1 MGSVVKRWLVGGLP
15 SMGSLARRQQV
26 MRLIASRQSLHPYAI
41 MLSVSNDRWITV
53 LGVLVFLAA
62 WSKWLVQ
69 KAYGSDGF
77 RGLWV
82 HIGRG
87 LRRK

>member
-1 MGSVVKRWLVGGLP
+1 
-15 SMGSLARRQQV
+15 LARRQQI
-26 MRLIASRQSLHPYAI
+26 MRLIGSGKSRHPYAI
-41 MLSVSNDRWITV
+41 TLGVSNDRWITV

-69 KAYGSDGF
+69 KASGSDGF

-82 HIGRG
+82 HVCRE